1 MFFFLQLLKTIGLT
15 TVSFASFFTDDFY
28 EGKNIPAASELF
40 GLCETAF
47 YLLQLL
53 GNPFFGVFSDRFGR
67 KNSILV
73 ILLGGSLNW
82 FILSQS
88 TTKIM
93 VIFARMMHGFCDSN
107 SQATASYVSD
117 ISSKQDFPKNMG
129 LLQGTG
135 GFGMIVG
142 LILGFIL
149 NGVGL
154 SNRNMFFVAA
164 TILGFNAF
172 YVYFILPESMKTAKL
187 KRFDWA
193 KANPLGSIKFIYNNK
208 KFRRMFPILYFNI
221 IGGTCGIIL
230 LQFYLRYKHK
240 MSEKLIYILLFE
252 AAILQIF
259 AMAVLLRLSIKK
271 KGNKRT
277 LIDGFLAQL
286 GLNICC
292 IIAPKGWMFFFFIP
306 LVYQFVAFT
315 IIQSFFQA
323 VVKENEK
330 GMLFGALSLGSNFA
344 HTCAKFMYPRIFSF
358 STRNFDFPE
367 LPFIIALFFSFVNLY
382 LASKIPEQEYFEK
395 KDDDQDK
402 I

>member
-1 MFFFLQLLKTIGLT
+1 
-15 TVSFASFFTDDFY
+15 
-28 EGKNIPAASELF
+28 
-40 GLCETAF
+40 
-47 YLLQLL
+47 
-53 GNPFFGVFSDRFGR
+53 
-67 KNSILV
+67 
-73 ILLGGSLNW
+73 
-82 FILSQS
+82 
-88 TTKIM
+88 
-93 VIFARMMHGFCDSN
+93 
-107 SQATASYVSD
+107 
-117 ISSKQDFPKNMG
+117 
-129 LLQGTG
+129 
-135 GFGMIVG
+135 
-142 LILGFIL
+142 
-149 NGVGL
+149 
-154 SNRNMFFVAA
+154 
-164 TILGFNAF
+164 
-172 YVYFILPESMKTAKL
+172 
-187 KRFDWA
+187 
-193 KANPLGSIKFIYNNK
+193 
-208 KFRRMFPILYFNI
+208 
-221 IGGTCGIIL
+221 
-230 LQFYLRYKHK
+230 

-292 IIAPKGWMFFFFIP
+292 IIAPKGWMFFLFIP

-344 HTCAKFMYPRIFSF
+344 HACAKFMYPRIFSF

-367 LPFIIALFFSFVNLY
+367 LPFIIALLFSFVNLY

-395 KDDDQDK
+395 KDDDEDK